1 MVNHTIIKS
10 LLTILKSP
18 FIKSPFKGDL
28 EGPSLLT
35 MLKSPFK
42 GDLEGLSLF
51 LLLLFFSS
59 CANRGIGPQGG
70 PKDTIPPR
78 MVKEQPLNQSVNF
91 HGKKI
96 EITFNEYLQLD
107 NIQQNLLVS
116 PPQQVS
122 PIVKAVGKKV
132 TVEMQED
139 LIDSTTYTLDFGN
152 AICDYTEK
160 NPMRGYVFAF
170 STGDRID
177 SMEVYGRVAN
187 AEDLNPVSG
196 LMVGLQANLHDSAF
210 STLPFTR
217 VARSDSLGEFGI
229 QNLRNGIYRLYALQD
244 QSRDFL
250 YQPGE
255 GLAFSDSLVIPE
267 YETEIVFDT
276 IWKEVAL
283 TGDAGELP
291 RPACGEGAGGGAPTG
306 DAPTVSRADSLE
318 QTALVSDDQG
328 GTVGSL
334 SRYNREPHQEQGDE
348 TTVRQ
353 GGAVSRPHQ
362 VLPTPEESK
371 QIDTILTIQNTY
383 VGPADL
389 MLWFFKEDKQRH
401 YFQRVYRDEPHII
414 KLQFAAPQDS
424 LPLLRALPPSTMDS
438 TRADSLWT
446 DPWAYTLLQ
455 ANPTR
460 DTLVY
465 WLTDSIAIRQDSI
478 FLEMTYLKS
487 DSLYN
492 LVPATDTIS
501 AIYRAPRMTQKAK
514 EAQEKK
520 ARERKLDLK
529 SNAKDKFE
537 VYDTL
542 CIVAAFPI
550 DSIYTDSI
558 RLYEKQDTLLIDKP
572 FTLCQKDVMSFQI
585 IAPLQQGKQYELH
598 LDSAAVRDIYGV
610 ASDKKKFTL
619 RLKTAEDY
627 STLLILLPNYDP
639 RIRLQLLSEKD
650 QPVRE
655 LPAREEGTKFEYL
668 TPKTY
673 YLRLYFDL
681 NGDGRWTTGDWIT
694 KRQPEPVY
702 YFPAKLTL
710 RANWDFEERFDYL
723 ARPQLEAK
731 PRELRKDASAA
742 KK

>member
-1 MVNHTIIKS
+1 MKKVPYRLYRGRPDSVADGKGGAVSRPHHRDYWGRRRLACGNIPLIL
-10 LLTILKSP
+10 LLT
-18 FIKSPFKGDL
+18 
-28 EGPSLLT
+28 
-35 MLKSPFK
+35 
-42 GDLEGLSLF
+42 
-51 LLLLFFSS
+51 FFSS

-70 PKDTIPPR
+70 PKDTVPPR
-78 MVKEQPLNQSVNF
+78 IVKEQPLNQSVNF

-122 PIVKAVGKKV
+122 PVVKAVGKKV

-139 LIDSTTYTLDFGN
+139 LIDSTTYTLDFGS

-160 NPMRGYVFAF
+160 NPVRGYVFAF

-229 QNLRNGIYRLYALQD
+229 QNLRNGVYRLYALQD

-250 YQPGE
+250 YQPSE
-255 GLAFSDSLVIPE
+255 GLAFADSLVIPE

-276 IWKEVAL
+276 IWKEV
-283 TGDAGELP
+283 ES
-291 RPACGEGAGGGAPTG
+291 TG
-306 DAPTVSRADSLE
+306 DAPTVSQAEMEVRSPGRTIDTTGDAGVSPADSLE
-318 QTALVSDDQG
+318 QTALVSDA
-328 GTVGSL
+328 
-334 SRYNREPHQEQGDE
+334 
-348 TTVRQ
+348 Q
-353 GGAVSRPHQ
+353 GGAVSPI
-362 VLPTPEESK
+362 PKESK
-371 QIDTILTIQNTY
+371 QIDTILTIRNTY

-401 YFQRVYRDEPHII
+401 YFQRAYRDEPHII
-414 KLQFAAPQDS
+414 KLQFSAPQDS
-424 LPLLRALPPSTMDS
+424 LPALRALPPSAVDS

-465 WLTDSIAIRQDSI
+465 WLTDSIAIRQDTI
-478 FLEMTYLKS
+478 YLEMTYLKS

-492 LVPATDTIS
+492 LVPQTDTVS

-542 CIVAAFPI
+542 CVIAAFPI

-572 FTLCQKDVMSFQI
+572 FTLLRKDVMSFQVV
-585 IAPLQQGKQYELH
+585 APLQQGKQYELH

-619 RLKTAEDY
+619 KLKTPEDY
-627 STLLILLPNYDP
+627 STLLIRLPDYDP
-639 RIRLQLLSEKD
+639 RIRLQLLNEKD

-668 TPKTY
+668 APKTY

-681 NGDGRWTTGDWIT
+681 NGDGRWTTGDWAT

-702 YFPAKLTL
+702 YFPAKLSL

-731 PRELRKDASAA
+731 PRELRKDAAA
-742 KK
+742 TKK

>member
-1 MVNHTIIKS
+1 MVNHTKIKS
-10 LLTILKSP
+10 LFTILKSP
-18 FIKSPFKGDL
+18 FKWDL
-28 EGPSLLT
+28 EGLSLLA

-42 GDLEGLSLF
+42 GDLEGLFFSPFKGEIEGVLF
-51 LLLLFFSS
+51 LLLFFSS

-160 NPMRGYVFAF
+160 NPLRGYVFAF

-229 QNLRNGIYRLYALQD
+229 QNLRNGVYRLYALQD

-255 GLAFSDSLVIPE
+255 GLAFADSLVIPE

-283 TGDAGELP
+283 TGDA
-291 RPACGEGAGGGAPTG
+291 
-306 DAPTVSRADSLE
+306 PTVSRAVINTEDTSVLQAIESPFKGDLE
-318 QTALVSDDQG
+318 GL
-328 GTVGSL
+328 
-334 SRYNREPHQEQGDE
+334 
-348 TTVRQ
+348 
-353 GGAVSRPHQ
+353 
-362 VLPTPEESK
+362 
-371 QIDTILTIQNTY
+371 DTILTIQNTY

-414 KLQFAAPQDS
+414 KLQFSAPQDS
-424 LPLLRALPPSTMDS
+424 LPLLRALPPSAMDS
-438 TRADSLWT
+438 TRSDSLWT
-446 DPWAYTLLQ
+446 DPWTYTLLQ

-492 LVPATDTIS
+492 LVPETDTIS

-529 SNAKDKFE
+529 SNAKDKLE

-542 CIVAAFPI
+542 CVVSAFPI
-550 DSIYTDSI
+550 YSIYTDSI
-558 RLYEKQDTLLIDKP
+558 RLYEKQDTLLIEKP
-572 FTLCQKDVMSFQI
+572 FTLRQKDVMSFQI
-585 IAPLQQGKQYELH
+585 IALLQQGKQYELH

-619 RLKTAEDY
+619 KLKTAEDY
-627 STLLILLPNYDP
+627 STLLIRLPNYDP

>member
-18 FIKSPFKGDL
+18 CIKSPFKGNL
-28 EGPSLLT
+28 EGLSLLT

-42 GDLEGLSLF
+42 GDLEGLFFSPFKGEIEGVLF
-51 LLLLFFSS
+51 LLLFFSS

-276 IWKEVAL
+276 IWKNIAD
-283 TGDAGELP
+283 TI
-291 RPACGEGAGGGAPTG
+291 
-306 DAPTVSRADSLE
+306 DSL
-318 QTALVSDDQG
+318 S
-328 GTVGSL
+328 S
-334 SRYNREPHQEQGDE
+334 
-348 TTVRQ
+348 VR
-353 GGAVSRPHQ
+353 
-362 VLPTPEESK
+362 

-414 KLQFAAPQDS
+414 KLQFSAPQDS
-424 LPLLRALPPSTMDS
+424 LPLLRALPPSAMDS

-465 WLTDSIAIRQDSI
+465 WLTDSLAIRQDSI
-478 FLEMTYLKS
+478 FLEMTYQKS

-492 LVPATDTIS
+492 LVPATDTVS

-542 CIVAAFPI
+542 SVVSAFPI
-550 DSIYTDSI
+550 DSICTDSI

-572 FTLCQKDVMSFQI
+572 FTLRQKDVMSFQI

-627 STLLILLPNYDP
+627 STLLIRLPNYDP

>member
-1 MVNHTIIKS
+1 
-10 LLTILKSP
+10 
-18 FIKSPFKGDL
+18 
-28 EGPSLLT
+28 

-42 GDLEGLSLF
+42 GDLEGLSLL

-59 CANRGIGPQGG
+59 CDNRGIGPQGG

-229 QNLRNGIYRLYALQD
+229 QNLRNGVYRLYALQD

-276 IWKEVAL
+276 IWKNIAD
-283 TGDAGELP
+283 TI
-291 RPACGEGAGGGAPTG
+291 
-306 DAPTVSRADSLE
+306 DSL
-318 QTALVSDDQG
+318 S
-328 GTVGSL
+328 S
-334 SRYNREPHQEQGDE
+334 
-348 TTVRQ
+348 VR
-353 GGAVSRPHQ
+353 
-362 VLPTPEESK
+362 
-371 QIDTILTIQNTY
+371 QIDTILTIQNAY

-389 MLWFFKEDKQRH
+389 MLWFFREDKQRH

-414 KLQFAAPQDS
+414 KLQFSAPQDS
-424 LPLLRALPPSTMDS
+424 LPLLRALPPSAMDS

-492 LVPATDTIS
+492 LVPATDTVS

-572 FTLCQKDVMSFQI
+572 FTLRQKDVMSFQI

>member
-1 MVNHTIIKS
+1 MRLAAFAL
-10 LLTILKSP
+10 LLT
-18 FIKSPFKGDL
+18 
-28 EGPSLLT
+28 
-35 MLKSPFK
+35 
-42 GDLEGLSLF
+42 
-51 LLLLFFSS
+51 FFSS

-70 PKDTIPPR
+70 PKDTVPPR
-78 MVKEQPLNQSVNF
+78 IVKEQPLNQSVNF

-122 PIVKAVGKKV
+122 PVVKAVGKRV

-139 LIDSTTYTLDFGN
+139 LIDSTTYTLDFGS

-160 NPMRGYVFAF
+160 NPVRGYVFAF

-229 QNLRNGIYRLYALQD
+229 QNLRNGVYRLYALQD

-255 GLAFSDSLVIPE
+255 GLAFADSLVIPE

-276 IWKEVAL
+276 IWKELAD
-283 TGDAGELP
+283 TI
-291 RPACGEGAGGGAPTG
+291 
-306 DAPTVSRADSLE
+306 DSL
-318 QTALVSDDQG
+318 ASV
-328 GTVGSL
+328 
-334 SRYNREPHQEQGDE
+334 P
-348 TTVRQ
+348 
-353 GGAVSRPHQ
+353 
-362 VLPTPEESK
+362 
-371 QIDTILTIQNTY
+371 QIDTILTIRNTY

-401 YFQRVYRDEPHII
+401 YFQRAYRDEPHII
-414 KLQFAAPQDS
+414 KLQFSAPQDS
-424 LPLLRALPPSTMDS
+424 LPALRALPPSAMDS

-465 WLTDSIAIRQDSI
+465 WLTDSVAIRQDTI
-478 FLEMTYLKS
+478 YLEMTYLKS

-492 LVPATDTIS
+492 LVPQTDTVS

-542 CIVAAFPI
+542 CVIAAVPI

-572 FTLCQKDVMSFQI
+572 FTLLRKDVMSFQVV
-585 IAPLQQGKQYELH
+585 ASLQQGKQYELQ

-619 RLKTAEDY
+619 KLKTAEDY
-627 STLLILLPNYDP
+627 STLLIRLPDYDP

-668 TPKTY
+668 APKTY

-681 NGDGRWTTGDWIT
+681 NGDGRWTTGDWAT

-702 YFPAKLTL
+702 YFPAKLSL

-731 PRELRKDASAA
+731 PRELRKDANAT

>member
-1 MVNHTIIKS
+1 
-10 LLTILKSP
+10 
-18 FIKSPFKGDL
+18 
-28 EGPSLLT
+28 

-42 GDLEGLSLF
+42 GDLEGLSLL

-160 NPMRGYVFAF
+160 NPLRGYVFAF
-170 STGDRID
+170 STVDRID

-276 IWKEVAL
+276 IWKNIAD
-283 TGDAGELP
+283 TI
-291 RPACGEGAGGGAPTG
+291 
-306 DAPTVSRADSLE
+306 DSL
-318 QTALVSDDQG
+318 AS
-328 GTVGSL
+328 
-334 SRYNREPHQEQGDE
+334 
-348 TTVRQ
+348 VR
-353 GGAVSRPHQ
+353 
-362 VLPTPEESK
+362 

-401 YFQRVYRDEPHII
+401 YFQRAYRDEPHII
-414 KLQFAAPQDS
+414 KLQFSAPQDS
-424 LPLLRALPPSTMDS
+424 LPLLRALPPSAMDS
-438 TRADSLWT
+438 TRSDSLWT

-492 LVPATDTIS
+492 LVPQTDTVL

-542 CIVAAFPI
+542 CVIAAFPI

-558 RLYEKQDTLLIDKP
+558 HLYEKQDTLLIDKP
-572 FTLCQKDVMSFQI
+572 FTLRQKDVMSFQI

-598 LDSAAVRDIYGV
+598 LDSAAVRDIYGI

-619 RLKTAEDY
+619 KLKTAEDY
-627 STLLILLPNYDP
+627 STLLIRLPNYDP

-694 KRQPEPVY
+694 KRQPESVY

>member
-1 MVNHTIIKS
+1 
-10 LLTILKSP
+10 
-18 FIKSPFKGDL
+18 
-28 EGPSLLT
+28 

-42 GDLEGLSLF
+42 GDLEGLSLL

-160 NPMRGYVFAF
+160 NPVRGYVFAF

-229 QNLRNGIYRLYALQD
+229 QNLRNGVYRLYALQD

-276 IWKEVAL
+276 IWKNIAD
-283 TGDAGELP
+283 TI
-291 RPACGEGAGGGAPTG
+291 
-306 DAPTVSRADSLE
+306 DSL
-318 QTALVSDDQG
+318 S
-328 GTVGSL
+328 S
-334 SRYNREPHQEQGDE
+334 
-348 TTVRQ
+348 VR
-353 GGAVSRPHQ
+353 
-362 VLPTPEESK
+362 

-414 KLQFAAPQDS
+414 KLQFSAPQDS
-424 LPLLRALPPSTMDS
+424 LPLLRALPPSAMDS
-438 TRADSLWT
+438 TRSDSLWT

-492 LVPATDTIS
+492 LVPQTDTVL
-501 AIYRAPRMTQKAK
+501 AIYRAPRLTQKAK

-542 CIVAAFPI
+542 SVVAAFPI

-572 FTLCQKDVMSFQI
+572 FTLRQKDVMSFQI

-627 STLLILLPNYDP
+627 STLLIRLPNYDP

-731 PRELRKDASAA
+731 PRELRKDASAT

>member
-1 MVNHTIIKS
+1 M
-10 LLTILKSP
+10 L
-18 FIKSPFKGDL
+18 KSPFKGDL

-42 GDLEGLSLF
+42 GDLEGLFFSPFKGEIEGVLF
-51 LLLLFFSS
+51 LLLFFSS

-160 NPMRGYVFAF
+160 NPLRGYVFAF

-276 IWKEVAL
+276 IWKNIAD
-283 TGDAGELP
+283 TI
-291 RPACGEGAGGGAPTG
+291 
-306 DAPTVSRADSLE
+306 DSL
-318 QTALVSDDQG
+318 S
-328 GTVGSL
+328 S
-334 SRYNREPHQEQGDE
+334 
-348 TTVRQ
+348 VR
-353 GGAVSRPHQ
+353 
-362 VLPTPEESK
+362 

-424 LPLLRALPPSTMDS
+424 LPLLRALPPSAMDS
-438 TRADSLWT
+438 TRSDSLWT
-446 DPWAYTLLQ
+446 DPWVYTLLQ

-465 WLTDSIAIRQDSI
+465 WLTDSLAIRQDSI

-492 LVPATDTIS
+492 LVPQTDTIS

-542 CIVAAFPI
+542 CVVAAFPI

-572 FTLCQKDVMSFQI
+572 FTLRQKDVMSFQI

-610 ASDKKKFTL
+610 VSDKKKFTL

-627 STLLILLPNYDP
+627 STLLIRLPNYDP

>member
-1 MVNHTIIKS
+1 
-10 LLTILKSP
+10 
-18 FIKSPFKGDL
+18 
-28 EGPSLLT
+28 

-42 GDLEGLSLF
+42 GDLEGLSLL

-160 NPMRGYVFAF
+160 NPVRGYVFAF

-229 QNLRNGIYRLYALQD
+229 QNLRNGVYRLYALQD

-276 IWKEVAL
+276 IWKNIAD
-283 TGDAGELP
+283 TI
-291 RPACGEGAGGGAPTG
+291 
-306 DAPTVSRADSLE
+306 DSL
-318 QTALVSDDQG
+318 S
-328 GTVGSL
+328 S
-334 SRYNREPHQEQGDE
+334 
-348 TTVRQ
+348 VR
-353 GGAVSRPHQ
+353 
-362 VLPTPEESK
+362 

-414 KLQFAAPQDS
+414 KLQFSAPQDS
-424 LPLLRALPPSTMDS
+424 LPLLRALPPSAMES

-492 LVPATDTIS
+492 LVPQTDTVS

-542 CIVAAFPI
+542 AVVAAFPI

-572 FTLCQKDVMSFQI
+572 FTLRQKDVMSFQI
-585 IAPLQQGKQYELH
+585 IAPLQQGKQYELP
-598 LDSAAVRDIYGV
+598 LGSAAVRDIYGV

-619 RLKTAEDY
+619 KLKTAEDY
-627 STLLILLPNYDP
+627 STLLIRLPNYDP

>member
-18 FIKSPFKGDL
+18 F
-28 EGPSLLT
+28 
-35 MLKSPFK
+35 K
-42 GDLEGLSLF
+42 GDLEGLSLL

-122 PIVKAVGKKV
+122 PIVKAIGKKV

-229 QNLRNGIYRLYALQD
+229 QNLRNGVYRLYALQD

-276 IWKEVAL
+276 IWKNIAD
-283 TGDAGELP
+283 TI
-291 RPACGEGAGGGAPTG
+291 
-306 DAPTVSRADSLE
+306 DSL
-318 QTALVSDDQG
+318 S
-328 GTVGSL
+328 S
-334 SRYNREPHQEQGDE
+334 
-348 TTVRQ
+348 VR
-353 GGAVSRPHQ
+353 
-362 VLPTPEESK
+362 

-414 KLQFAAPQDS
+414 KLQFSAPQDS
-424 LPLLRALPPSTMDS
+424 LPLLRALPPSAMDS
-438 TRADSLWT
+438 TRSDSLWT

-542 CIVAAFPI
+542 SVVAAFPI

-558 RLYEKQDTLLIDKP
+558 RLYEKQDTLLIDKS
-572 FTLCQKDVMSFQI
+572 FTLRQKDVMSFQI

-627 STLLILLPNYDP
+627 STLLIRLPNYDP

>member
-1 MVNHTIIKS
+1 
-10 LLTILKSP
+10 
-18 FIKSPFKGDL
+18 
-28 EGPSLLT
+28 

-42 GDLEGLSLF
+42 GDLEGLSLL

-229 QNLRNGIYRLYALQD
+229 QNLRNGVYRLYALQD

-276 IWKEVAL
+276 IWKNIAD
-283 TGDAGELP
+283 TI
-291 RPACGEGAGGGAPTG
+291 
-306 DAPTVSRADSLE
+306 DSL
-318 QTALVSDDQG
+318 S
-328 GTVGSL
+328 S
-334 SRYNREPHQEQGDE
+334 
-348 TTVRQ
+348 VR
-353 GGAVSRPHQ
+353 
-362 VLPTPEESK
+362 
-371 QIDTILTIQNTY
+371 QIDTILTIQNAY

-424 LPLLRALPPSTMDS
+424 LPLLRALPPSAMDS
-438 TRADSLWT
+438 TRSDSLWT

-492 LVPATDTIS
+492 LVPQTDTIS

-572 FTLCQKDVMSFQI
+572 FTLRQKDVMSFQI

-627 STLLILLPNYDP
+627 STLLIRLPNYDP

>member
-1 MVNHTIIKS
+1 
-10 LLTILKSP
+10 
-18 FIKSPFKGDL
+18 
-28 EGPSLLT
+28 

-42 GDLEGLSLF
+42 GDLEGLSLL
-51 LLLLFFSS
+51 LLLLFFAS

-160 NPMRGYVFAF
+160 NPLRGYVFAF

-229 QNLRNGIYRLYALQD
+229 QNLRNGVYRLYALQD

-276 IWKEVAL
+276 IWKNIAD
-283 TGDAGELP
+283 TI
-291 RPACGEGAGGGAPTG
+291 
-306 DAPTVSRADSLE
+306 DSL
-318 QTALVSDDQG
+318 S
-328 GTVGSL
+328 S
-334 SRYNREPHQEQGDE
+334 
-348 TTVRQ
+348 VR
-353 GGAVSRPHQ
+353 
-362 VLPTPEESK
+362 

-414 KLQFAAPQDS
+414 KLQFSAPQDS
-424 LPLLRALPPSTMDS
+424 LPLLRALPPSAMDS

-465 WLTDSIAIRQDSI
+465 WLTDSLAIRQDSI

-492 LVPATDTIS
+492 LVPATDTVS

-572 FTLCQKDVMSFQI
+572 FTLRQKDVMSFQI

-627 STLLILLPNYDP
+627 STLLIRLPNYDP

-731 PRELRKDASAA
+731 PLELRKDASAA

>member
-1 MVNHTIIKS
+1 MLFDCRPYLSIYKQGCKGVIIS
-10 LLTILKSP
+10 
-18 FIKSPFKGDL
+18 
-28 EGPSLLT
+28 
-35 MLKSPFK
+35 
-42 GDLEGLSLF
+42 

-107 NIQQNLLVS
+107 NIPQNLLVS

-160 NPMRGYVFAF
+160 NPLRGYVFAF

-229 QNLRNGIYRLYALQD
+229 QNLRNGVYRLYALQD

-276 IWKEVAL
+276 IWKNIAD
-283 TGDAGELP
+283 TI
-291 RPACGEGAGGGAPTG
+291 
-306 DAPTVSRADSLE
+306 DSL
-318 QTALVSDDQG
+318 S
-328 GTVGSL
+328 S
-334 SRYNREPHQEQGDE
+334 
-348 TTVRQ
+348 VR
-353 GGAVSRPHQ
+353 
-362 VLPTPEESK
+362 

-414 KLQFAAPQDS
+414 KLQFSAPQDS
-424 LPLLRALPPSTMDS
+424 LPLLRALPPSAMDS
-438 TRADSLWT
+438 TRSDSLWT
-446 DPWAYTLLQ
+446 DPWTYTLLQ

-465 WLTDSIAIRQDSI
+465 WLTDSLAIRQDSI

-492 LVPATDTIS
+492 LVPQTDTIS

-542 CIVAAFPI
+542 SVVAAFPI

-627 STLLILLPNYDP
+627 STLLIRLPNYDP

>member
-1 MVNHTIIKS
+1 M
-10 LLTILKSP
+10 LKSP

-28 EGPSLLT
+28 EGPY
-35 MLKSPFK
+35 
-42 GDLEGLSLF
+42 LEGLSLL
-51 LLLLFFSS
+51 LLLLFFAS

-160 NPMRGYVFAF
+160 NPLRGYVFAF

-229 QNLRNGIYRLYALQD
+229 QNLRNGVYRLYALQD

-276 IWKEVAL
+276 IWKNIAD
-283 TGDAGELP
+283 TI
-291 RPACGEGAGGGAPTG
+291 
-306 DAPTVSRADSLE
+306 DSL
-318 QTALVSDDQG
+318 S
-328 GTVGSL
+328 S
-334 SRYNREPHQEQGDE
+334 
-348 TTVRQ
+348 VR
-353 GGAVSRPHQ
+353 
-362 VLPTPEESK
+362 

-424 LPLLRALPPSTMDS
+424 LPLLRALPPSAMDS
-438 TRADSLWT
+438 TRSDSLWT
-446 DPWAYTLLQ
+446 DPWVYTLLQ

-492 LVPATDTIS
+492 LVPATDTVS

-572 FTLCQKDVMSFQI
+572 FTLRQKDVMSFQI

-627 STLLILLPNYDP
+627 STLLIRLPNYDP

>member
-18 FIKSPFKGDL
+18 F
-28 EGPSLLT
+28 
-35 MLKSPFK
+35 K
-42 GDLEGLSLF
+42 GDLEGLSLL

-160 NPMRGYVFAF
+160 NPVRGYVFAF

-229 QNLRNGIYRLYALQD
+229 QNLRNGVYRLYALQD

-276 IWKEVAL
+276 IWKNIAD
-283 TGDAGELP
+283 TI
-291 RPACGEGAGGGAPTG
+291 
-306 DAPTVSRADSLE
+306 DSL
-318 QTALVSDDQG
+318 S
-328 GTVGSL
+328 S
-334 SRYNREPHQEQGDE
+334 
-348 TTVRQ
+348 VR
-353 GGAVSRPHQ
+353 
-362 VLPTPEESK
+362 

-414 KLQFAAPQDS
+414 KLQFSAPQDS

-438 TRADSLWT
+438 TRSDSLWT

-492 LVPATDTIS
+492 LVPQTDTVL

-542 CIVAAFPI
+542 CVIAAFPI

-572 FTLCQKDVMSFQI
+572 FTLRQKDVMSFQI

-598 LDSAAVRDIYGV
+598 LDSAAVRDIYGI

-619 RLKTAEDY
+619 KLKTAEDY
-627 STLLILLPNYDP
+627 STLLIRLPNYDP

-694 KRQPEPVY
+694 KRQPESVY

>member
-1 MVNHTIIKS
+1 
-10 LLTILKSP
+10 
-18 FIKSPFKGDL
+18 
-28 EGPSLLT
+28 

-42 GDLEGLSLF
+42 GDLEGLSLL

-160 NPMRGYVFAF
+160 NPLRGYVFAF

-276 IWKEVAL
+276 IWKNIAD
-283 TGDAGELP
+283 TI
-291 RPACGEGAGGGAPTG
+291 
-306 DAPTVSRADSLE
+306 DSL
-318 QTALVSDDQG
+318 S
-328 GTVGSL
+328 S
-334 SRYNREPHQEQGDE
+334 
-348 TTVRQ
+348 VR
-353 GGAVSRPHQ
+353 
-362 VLPTPEESK
+362 

-414 KLQFAAPQDS
+414 KLQFSAPQDS
-424 LPLLRALPPSTMDS
+424 LPLLRALPPSAMDS
-438 TRADSLWT
+438 TRSDSLWT

-492 LVPATDTIS
+492 LVPQTDTVL

-542 CIVAAFPI
+542 CVVSAFPI

-572 FTLCQKDVMSFQI
+572 FSLLQKDVMSFQI

-627 STLLILLPNYDP
+627 STLLIRLPNYDP

>member
-18 FIKSPFKGDL
+18 FIKSPFKGEL
-28 EGPSLLT
+28 EGLSLLT

-42 GDLEGLSLF
+42 GDLEGLFFSPFKGEIEGVLF
-51 LLLLFFSS
+51 LLLFFSS

-160 NPMRGYVFAF
+160 NPVRGYVFAF

-229 QNLRNGIYRLYALQD
+229 QNLRNGVYRLYALQD

-276 IWKEVAL
+276 IWKNIAD
-283 TGDAGELP
+283 TI
-291 RPACGEGAGGGAPTG
+291 
-306 DAPTVSRADSLE
+306 DSL
-318 QTALVSDDQG
+318 S
-328 GTVGSL
+328 S
-334 SRYNREPHQEQGDE
+334 
-348 TTVRQ
+348 VR
-353 GGAVSRPHQ
+353 
-362 VLPTPEESK
+362 

-414 KLQFAAPQDS
+414 KLQFSAPQDS
-424 LPLLRALPPSTMDS
+424 LPLLRALPPSAMDS

-465 WLTDSIAIRQDSI
+465 WLTDSLAIRQDSI

-492 LVPATDTIS
+492 LVPETDTVS
-501 AIYRAPRMTQKAK
+501 AIYRAPRLTQKAK

-542 CIVAAFPI
+542 CVVSAFPI

-572 FTLCQKDVMSFQI
+572 FTLRQKDVMSFQI

-619 RLKTAEDY
+619 KLKTAED
-627 STLLILLPNYDP
+627 SSPLLIRLPNYDP

>member
-10 LLTILKSP
+10 LLT
-18 FIKSPFKGDL
+18 
-28 EGPSLLT
+28 
-35 MLKSPFK
+35 MLKSPIK
-42 GDLEGLSLF
+42 GDLEGLFFSPFKGETERVSYLEGLSLL

-160 NPMRGYVFAF
+160 NPLRGYVFAF

-229 QNLRNGIYRLYALQD
+229 QNLRNGVYRLYALQD

-276 IWKEVAL
+276 IWKNIAD
-283 TGDAGELP
+283 TI
-291 RPACGEGAGGGAPTG
+291 
-306 DAPTVSRADSLE
+306 DSL
-318 QTALVSDDQG
+318 S
-328 GTVGSL
+328 SI
-334 SRYNREPHQEQGDE
+334 R
-348 TTVRQ
+348 
-353 GGAVSRPHQ
+353 
-362 VLPTPEESK
+362 

-414 KLQFAAPQDS
+414 KLQFSAPQDS
-424 LPLLRALPPSTMDS
+424 LPLLRALPPSAMDS
-438 TRADSLWT
+438 TSVDSLWT

-465 WLTDSIAIRQDSI
+465 WLTDSLAIRQDSI

-492 LVPATDTIS
+492 LVPQTDTIS

-542 CIVAAFPI
+542 CVVSAFPI

-572 FTLCQKDVMSFQI
+572 FTLRQKDVMSFQI

-627 STLLILLPNYDP
+627 STLLIRLPNYDP

>member
-42 GDLEGLSLF
+42 GDLEGLFFSPFKGEIEGVLF
-51 LLLLFFSS
+51 LLLFFSS

-160 NPMRGYVFAF
+160 NPLRGYVFAF

-229 QNLRNGIYRLYALQD
+229 QNLRNGVYRLYALQD

-276 IWKEVAL
+276 IWKNIAD
-283 TGDAGELP
+283 TI
-291 RPACGEGAGGGAPTG
+291 
-306 DAPTVSRADSLE
+306 DSL
-318 QTALVSDDQG
+318 S
-328 GTVGSL
+328 S
-334 SRYNREPHQEQGDE
+334 
-348 TTVRQ
+348 VR
-353 GGAVSRPHQ
+353 
-362 VLPTPEESK
+362 

-414 KLQFAAPQDS
+414 KLQFSAPQDS
-424 LPLLRALPPSTMDS
+424 LPLLRALPPSVMDS
-438 TRADSLWT
+438 TRAKSLWT

-465 WLTDSIAIRQDSI
+465 WLTDSLAIRQDSI

-492 LVPATDTIS
+492 LVPQTDTIS

-542 CIVAAFPI
+542 SVISAFPI

-572 FTLCQKDVMSFQI
+572 FTLRQKDVMSFQI

-627 STLLILLPNYDP
+627 STLLIRLPNYDP

>member
-1 MVNHTIIKS
+1 
-10 LLTILKSP
+10 
-18 FIKSPFKGDL
+18 
-28 EGPSLLT
+28 

-42 GDLEGLSLF
+42 GDLEGLFFSPFKGEIEGVLF
-51 LLLLFFSS
+51 LLLFFSS

-122 PIVKAVGKKV
+122 PIVKAIGKKV

-229 QNLRNGIYRLYALQD
+229 QNLRNGVYRLYALQD

-276 IWKEVAL
+276 IWKNIAD
-283 TGDAGELP
+283 TI
-291 RPACGEGAGGGAPTG
+291 
-306 DAPTVSRADSLE
+306 DSL
-318 QTALVSDDQG
+318 S
-328 GTVGSL
+328 S
-334 SRYNREPHQEQGDE
+334 
-348 TTVRQ
+348 VR
-353 GGAVSRPHQ
+353 
-362 VLPTPEESK
+362 

-414 KLQFAAPQDS
+414 KLQFSAPQDS
-424 LPLLRALPPSTMDS
+424 LPLLRALPPSAMDS
-438 TRADSLWT
+438 TRSDSLWT

-492 LVPATDTIS
+492 LVPETDTVS

-572 FTLCQKDVMSFQI
+572 FTLRQKDVMSFQI

>member
-1 MVNHTIIKS
+1 
-10 LLTILKSP
+10 
-18 FIKSPFKGDL
+18 
-28 EGPSLLT
+28 

-42 GDLEGLSLF
+42 GDLEGLSLL

-91 HGKKI
+91 RGKKI

-229 QNLRNGIYRLYALQD
+229 QNLRNGVYRLYALQD

-276 IWKEVAL
+276 IWKNIAD
-283 TGDAGELP
+283 TI
-291 RPACGEGAGGGAPTG
+291 
-306 DAPTVSRADSLE
+306 DSL
-318 QTALVSDDQG
+318 S
-328 GTVGSL
+328 S
-334 SRYNREPHQEQGDE
+334 
-348 TTVRQ
+348 VR
-353 GGAVSRPHQ
+353 
-362 VLPTPEESK
+362 

-414 KLQFAAPQDS
+414 KLQFSAPQDS
-424 LPLLRALPPSTMDS
+424 LPLLRALPPSSMDS
-438 TRADSLWT
+438 TRSDSLWT

-492 LVPATDTIS
+492 LVPETDTVS

-542 CIVAAFPI
+542 SVVAAFPI
-550 DSIYTDSI
+550 DSIYADSI

-572 FTLCQKDVMSFQI
+572 FTLRQKDVMSFQI

-627 STLLILLPNYDP
+627 STLLIRLPNYDP

-731 PRELRKDASAA
+731 PRELRKDASAT

>member
-1 MVNHTIIKS
+1 MRLIAFS
-10 LLTILKSP
+10 
-18 FIKSPFKGDL
+18 
-28 EGPSLLT
+28 
-35 MLKSPFK
+35 
-42 GDLEGLSLF
+42 

-122 PIVKAVGKKV
+122 PIVKAIGKKV

-139 LIDSTTYTLDFGN
+139 LIDSTTYTLDFGS

-160 NPMRGYVFAF
+160 NPVRGYVFAF

-229 QNLRNGIYRLYALQD
+229 QNLRNGVYRLYALQD

-255 GLAFSDSLVIPE
+255 GLAFADSLVIPE

-276 IWKEVAL
+276 IWKEL
-283 TGDAGELP
+283 
-291 RPACGEGAGGGAPTG
+291 
-306 DAPTVSRADSLE
+306 ADTINSL
-318 QTALVSDDQG
+318 ASV
-328 GTVGSL
+328 
-334 SRYNREPHQEQGDE
+334 P
-348 TTVRQ
+348 
-353 GGAVSRPHQ
+353 
-362 VLPTPEESK
+362 
-371 QIDTILTIQNTY
+371 QIDTILTIRNTY

-389 MLWFFKEDKQRH
+389 LLWFFKEDKQRH
-401 YFQRVYRDEPHII
+401 YFQRAYRDEPHII
-414 KLQFAAPQDS
+414 KLQFSAPQDS
-424 LPLLRALPPSTMDS
+424 LPLLRALPPSAMDS

-492 LVPATDTIS
+492 LVPQTDTVS

-542 CIVAAFPI
+542 CVVAAFPI

-558 RLYEKQDTLLIDKP
+558 RLYEKQDTLLIVKP
-572 FTLCQKDVMSFQI
+572 FTLRQKNVMSFQI
-585 IAPLQQGKQYELH
+585 IAPLQQDKQYELH

-627 STLLILLPNYDP
+627 STLLIRLPNYDP

>member
-1 MVNHTIIKS
+1 
-10 LLTILKSP
+10 
-18 FIKSPFKGDL
+18 
-28 EGPSLLT
+28 

-42 GDLEGLSLF
+42 GDLEGLSLL

-122 PIVKAVGKKV
+122 PIVKAIGKKV

-160 NPMRGYVFAF
+160 NPLRGYVFAF

-276 IWKEVAL
+276 IWKNIAD
-283 TGDAGELP
+283 TI
-291 RPACGEGAGGGAPTG
+291 
-306 DAPTVSRADSLE
+306 DSL
-318 QTALVSDDQG
+318 S
-328 GTVGSL
+328 S
-334 SRYNREPHQEQGDE
+334 
-348 TTVRQ
+348 VR
-353 GGAVSRPHQ
+353 
-362 VLPTPEESK
+362 
-371 QIDTILTIQNTY
+371 QIDTILTIQNAY

-414 KLQFAAPQDS
+414 KLQFSAPQDS
-424 LPLLRALPPSTMDS
+424 LPLLRALPPSAMDS
-438 TRADSLWT
+438 TRSDSLWT

-465 WLTDSIAIRQDSI
+465 WLTDSLAIRQDSI

-492 LVPATDTIS
+492 LVPETDTIS

-572 FTLCQKDVMSFQI
+572 FTLRQKDVMSFQI

-710 RANWDFEERFDYL
+710 RANWDFEEHFDYL

>member
-1 MVNHTIIKS
+1 
-10 LLTILKSP
+10 
-18 FIKSPFKGDL
+18 
-28 EGPSLLT
+28 

-42 GDLEGLSLF
+42 GDLEGLFFSPFKGEIEGALF
-51 LLLLFFSS
+51 LLLFFSS

-229 QNLRNGIYRLYALQD
+229 QNLRNGVYRLYALQD

-276 IWKEVAL
+276 IWKNIAD
-283 TGDAGELP
+283 TI
-291 RPACGEGAGGGAPTG
+291 
-306 DAPTVSRADSLE
+306 DSL
-318 QTALVSDDQG
+318 S
-328 GTVGSL
+328 S
-334 SRYNREPHQEQGDE
+334 
-348 TTVRQ
+348 VR
-353 GGAVSRPHQ
+353 
-362 VLPTPEESK
+362 

-414 KLQFAAPQDS
+414 KLQFSAPQDS
-424 LPLLRALPPSTMDS
+424 LPLLRALPPSAMDS

-492 LVPATDTIS
+492 LVPETDTVS
-501 AIYRAPRMTQKAK
+501 AIYRAPLLTQKAK

-542 CIVAAFPI
+542 CVVSAFPI

-572 FTLCQKDVMSFQI
+572 FTLRQKDVMSFQI

-610 ASDKKKFTL
+610 VSDKKKFTL

-627 STLLILLPNYDP
+627 STLLIRLPNYDP

>member
-1 MVNHTIIKS
+1 
-10 LLTILKSP
+10 
-18 FIKSPFKGDL
+18 
-28 EGPSLLT
+28 

-42 GDLEGLSLF
+42 GDLEGLSLL

-160 NPMRGYVFAF
+160 NPLRGYVFAF

-229 QNLRNGIYRLYALQD
+229 QNLRNGVYRLYALQD

-276 IWKEVAL
+276 IWKNIAD
-283 TGDAGELP
+283 TI
-291 RPACGEGAGGGAPTG
+291 
-306 DAPTVSRADSLE
+306 DSL
-318 QTALVSDDQG
+318 S
-328 GTVGSL
+328 S
-334 SRYNREPHQEQGDE
+334 
-348 TTVRQ
+348 VR
-353 GGAVSRPHQ
+353 
-362 VLPTPEESK
+362 
-371 QIDTILTIQNTY
+371 QIDTILTIQNAY

-401 YFQRVYRDEPHII
+401 YFQRAYRDEPHII
-414 KLQFAAPQDS
+414 KLQFSAPQDS
-424 LPLLRALPPSTMDS
+424 LPLLRALPPSAMDS

-465 WLTDSIAIRQDSI
+465 WLTDAIAIRQDSI

-492 LVPATDTIS
+492 LVPQTDTVL
-501 AIYRAPRMTQKAK
+501 AIYRAPRLTQKAK

-542 CIVAAFPI
+542 CVVAAFPI

-572 FTLCQKDVMSFQI
+572 FTLRQKDVMSFQI

>member
-1 MVNHTIIKS
+1 MVNHTIINS
-10 LLTILKSP
+10 LLTI
-18 FIKSPFKGDL
+18 
-28 EGPSLLT
+28 
-35 MLKSPFK
+35 LKSPFK
-42 GDLEGLSLF
+42 GDLEGLSLL

-160 NPMRGYVFAF
+160 NPVRGYVFAF

-229 QNLRNGIYRLYALQD
+229 QNLRNGVYRLYALQD

-276 IWKEVAL
+276 IWKNIAD
-283 TGDAGELP
+283 TI
-291 RPACGEGAGGGAPTG
+291 
-306 DAPTVSRADSLE
+306 DSL
-318 QTALVSDDQG
+318 AS
-328 GTVGSL
+328 
-334 SRYNREPHQEQGDE
+334 
-348 TTVRQ
+348 VR
-353 GGAVSRPHQ
+353 
-362 VLPTPEESK
+362 

-414 KLQFAAPQDS
+414 KLQFSAPQDS

-438 TRADSLWT
+438 TRSDSLWT

-455 ANPTR
+455 ASPTR

-492 LVPATDTIS
+492 LVPETDTVS

-542 CIVAAFPI
+542 AVVAAFPI

-572 FTLCQKDVMSFQI
+572 FTLRQKDVMSFQI

-610 ASDKKKFTL
+610 VSDKKKFTL
-619 RLKTAEDY
+619 KLKTAEDY
-627 STLLILLPNYDP
+627 STLLIRLPNYDP

>member
-1 MVNHTIIKS
+1 M
-10 LLTILKSP
+10 LKSP

-28 EGPSLLT
+28 EGLSLLT

-42 GDLEGLSLF
+42 GDLEGPSLLTILKSPF
-51 LLLLFFSS
+51 KGDLEGLFFSPFKGEIEGVLFLLLFFSS

-229 QNLRNGIYRLYALQD
+229 QNLRNGVYRLYALQD

-276 IWKEVAL
+276 IWKNIAD
-283 TGDAGELP
+283 TI
-291 RPACGEGAGGGAPTG
+291 
-306 DAPTVSRADSLE
+306 DSL
-318 QTALVSDDQG
+318 S
-328 GTVGSL
+328 S
-334 SRYNREPHQEQGDE
+334 
-348 TTVRQ
+348 VR
-353 GGAVSRPHQ
+353 
-362 VLPTPEESK
+362 

-401 YFQRVYRDEPHII
+401 YFQRAYRDEPHII
-414 KLQFAAPQDS
+414 KLQFSAPQDS
-424 LPLLRALPPSTMDS
+424 LPLLRALPPSAMDS
-438 TRADSLWT
+438 TRSDSLWT

-465 WLTDSIAIRQDSI
+465 WLTDSLAIRQDSI

-492 LVPATDTIS
+492 LVPQTDTIS

-542 CIVAAFPI
+542 CVVSAFPI

-572 FTLCQKDVMSFQI
+572 FTLRQKDVMSFQI

-619 RLKTAEDY
+619 KLKTAEDY
-627 STLLILLPNYDP
+627 STLLIRLPNYDP

>member
-1 MVNHTIIKS
+1 
-10 LLTILKSP
+10 
-18 FIKSPFKGDL
+18 
-28 EGPSLLT
+28 
-35 MLKSPFK
+35 
-42 GDLEGLSLF
+42 
-51 LLLLFFSS
+51 
-59 CANRGIGPQGG
+59 
-70 PKDTIPPR
+70 
-78 MVKEQPLNQSVNF
+78 
-91 HGKKI
+91 
-96 EITFNEYLQLD
+96 
-107 NIQQNLLVS
+107 
-116 PPQQVS
+116 
-122 PIVKAVGKKV
+122 
-132 TVEMQED
+132 
-139 LIDSTTYTLDFGN
+139 
-152 AICDYTEK
+152 
-160 NPMRGYVFAF
+160 
-170 STGDRID
+170 
-177 SMEVYGRVAN
+177 
-187 AEDLNPVSG
+187 
-196 LMVGLQANLHDSAF
+196 
-210 STLPFTR
+210 
-217 VARSDSLGEFGI
+217 
-229 QNLRNGIYRLYALQD
+229 
-244 QSRDFL
+244 
-250 YQPGE
+250 
-255 GLAFSDSLVIPE
+255 
-267 YETEIVFDT
+267 
-276 IWKEVAL
+276 
-283 TGDAGELP
+283 
-291 RPACGEGAGGGAPTG
+291 
-306 DAPTVSRADSLE
+306 
-318 QTALVSDDQG
+318 
-328 GTVGSL
+328 
-334 SRYNREPHQEQGDE
+334 
-348 TTVRQ
+348 
-353 GGAVSRPHQ
+353 
-362 VLPTPEESK
+362 
-371 QIDTILTIQNTY
+371 
-383 VGPADL
+383 

-414 KLQFAAPQDS
+414 KLQFSAPQDS
-424 LPLLRALPPSTMDS
+424 LPLLRALPPSAMDS
-438 TRADSLWT
+438 TSVDSLWT

-465 WLTDSIAIRQDSI
+465 WLTDSLAIRQDSI

-492 LVPATDTIS
+492 LVPETDTVS
-501 AIYRAPRMTQKAK
+501 AIYRAPRLTQKAK

-542 CIVAAFPI
+542 CVVSAFPI

-558 RLYEKQDTLLIDKP
+558 LLYEKQDTLLIDKP
-572 FTLCQKDVMSFQI
+572 FTLRQKDVMSFQI

-619 RLKTAEDY
+619 KLKTAEDY
-627 STLLILLPNYDP
+627 STLLIRLPNYDP

-668 TPKTY
+668 PPKTY

>member
-1 MVNHTIIKS
+1 MMKVPYRLYRGFPDSVANNKGGAVSKPHHRDYWGRRRLACGNIPFIL
-10 LLTILKSP
+10 LLT
-18 FIKSPFKGDL
+18 
-28 EGPSLLT
+28 
-35 MLKSPFK
+35 
-42 GDLEGLSLF
+42 F
-51 LLLLFFSS
+51 LSS

-70 PKDTIPPR
+70 PKDTVPPR

-116 PPQQVS
+116 PPQQV
-122 PIVKAVGKKV
+122 PPVVKAVGKKV

-139 LIDSTTYTLDFGN
+139 LIDSTTYTLDFGS

-160 NPMRGYVFAF
+160 NPVRGYVFAF

-229 QNLRNGIYRLYALQD
+229 QNLRNGVYRLYALQD

-255 GLAFSDSLVIPE
+255 GLAFADSLVIPE

-276 IWKEVAL
+276 IWKELA
-283 TGDAGELP
+283 DP
-291 RPACGEGAGGGAPTG
+291 I
-306 DAPTVSRADSLE
+306 DSL
-318 QTALVSDDQG
+318 ASV
-328 GTVGSL
+328 
-334 SRYNREPHQEQGDE
+334 P
-348 TTVRQ
+348 
-353 GGAVSRPHQ
+353 
-362 VLPTPEESK
+362 
-371 QIDTILTIQNTY
+371 QIDTILTIRNTY

-389 MLWFFKEDKQRH
+389 LLWFFKEDKQRY
-401 YFQRVYRDEPHII
+401 YFQRAYRDEPHII
-414 KLQFAAPQDS
+414 KLQFSAPQDS
-424 LPLLRALPPSTMDS
+424 LPALRAMPPSAMDS

-465 WLTDSIAIRQDSI
+465 WLTDSIAIRQDTI
-478 FLEMTYLKS
+478 YLEMTYLKS

-492 LVPATDTIS
+492 LVLQTDTVS

-542 CIVAAFPI
+542 CVIAAFPI

-572 FTLCQKDVMSFQI
+572 FTLLRKDVMSFQVV
-585 IAPLQQGKQYELH
+585 APLQQGKQYELH

-619 RLKTAEDY
+619 KLKTPEDY
-627 STLLILLPNYDP
+627 STLLIRLPDYDP

-668 TPKTY
+668 APKTY

-681 NGDGRWTTGDWIT
+681 NGDGRWTTGDWAT

-702 YFPAKLTL
+702 YFPAKLSL

-731 PRELRKDASAA
+731 PRELRKDANAT